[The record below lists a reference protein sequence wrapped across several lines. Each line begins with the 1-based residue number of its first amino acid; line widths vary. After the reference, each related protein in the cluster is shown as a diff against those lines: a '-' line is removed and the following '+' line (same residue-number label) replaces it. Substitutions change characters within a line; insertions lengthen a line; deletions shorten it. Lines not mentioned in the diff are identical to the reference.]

1 MDIFFSMGLVD
12 LIVLTLQSLL
22 VTDVSVCWV
31 CFRMINVFL
40 HANQDISF
48 LTVCV
53 QFAMLVVRSV
63 LQLMCALVV
72 SKVSSCSYLNVSLK
86 TPVNMVRCR

>member
-1 MDIFFSMGLVD
+1 MDILFSMGPVE
-12 LIVLTLQSLL
+12 LIVLTRLLIL
-22 VTDVSVCWV
+22 VTDVCVCWV
-31 CFRMINVFL
+31 CFRTINVFL

-48 LTVCV
+48 LTVYV
-53 QFAMLVVRSV
+53 QFAMLIVRSV

-86 TPVNMVRCR
+86 TPVNMVRCK